1 MNIFRR
7 KKASSNYEV
16 IDLDRLDIKSK
27 LINILQDHGLK
38 FPDPTSLSVIHPK
51 DGMIKQNPKHYLEV
65 GFEACKTIRSL
76 ALQSGIDPDKP
87 LTFLDLPCGFGRVA
101 RWVKSFFPSS
111 SLYVS
116 DVMPDAQSFCA
127 SSFEGIEVNCYRDIE
142 RIKLPEDIDIIW
154 VGSLFTHLPLTSF
167 KKYMELLLGALSPK
181 GLLVFTTHG
190 TLVKNRLLTRE
201 RTYNLNL
208 SGVNKILSE
217 LEETGFGFAPYD
229 ENGKYGISLFD
240 PPELFRLLGEH
251 NQYRV
256 FSFIERGWDNHQD
269 IMAMSRKEESIESS
283 VGGDEC
289 PVCSSKNKGF
299 VSVQSR
305 SRAKCSK
312 CDSLERDR
320 FMFLFSGNY
329 TGIKHIT
336 DFNVLYINPKPCL
349 TRAFQNLSNI
359 GMKSLMLNNATG
371 MFETN
376 LSSYEDRSFDLVICS
391 YVLDK
396 CLDYIQVLNYLRN
409 VLRDSGMLI
418 LQVPQFKSH
427 PYTYENNNIIDEDG
441 RLREYGD
448 RYTRR
453 IFGLKDLK
461 NKVTRIGFS
470 VRQYKVDD
478 IFTSVEVAKYGLL
491 STDIIYLCR
500 K

>member
-1 MNIFRR
+1 MNLFRR
-7 KKASSNYEV
+7 KRSSDNYDV
-16 IDLDRLDIKSK
+16 IDIDSLDIKSK
-27 LINILQDHGLK
+27 LSRDLQDFDLE
-38 FPDPTSLSVIHPK
+38 FPDTTILSTIHPK

-65 GFEACKTIRSL
+65 GFEACRIIRSL
-76 ALQSGIDPDKP
+76 ALQSGIDADKP

-101 RWVKSFFPSS
+101 RWVKAFFPNS

-127 SSFEGIEVNCYRDIE
+127 SSFEGIEVNCYREIE

-154 VGSLFTHLPLTSF
+154 VGSLFTHLPLSSF
-167 KKYMELLLGALSPK
+167 KKYMKLLLGALSPK

-190 TLVKNRLLTRE
+190 TLVKKRLLARE

-256 FSFIERGWDNHQD
+256 FAFIERGWDNHQD
-269 IMAMSRKEESIESS
+269 MMVMSRKAESIESS
-283 VGGDEC
+283 AGGNEC
-289 PVCSSKNKGF
+289 PVCSSKNKDF
-299 VSVQSR
+299 VPVQSR
-305 SRAKCSK
+305 SRAKCSI
-312 CDSLERDR
+312 CGSLERDR
-320 FMFLFSGNY
+320 FMFLFSKNY
-329 TGIKHIT
+329 TGIKHIAG
-336 DFNVLYINPKPCL
+336 FNVLYINPKPRL
-349 TRAFQNLSNI
+349 TRAFQDLGNI
-359 GMKSLMLNNATG
+359 SMKSLILNNSTG
-371 MFETN
+371 MFETD
-376 LSSYEDRSFDLVICS
+376 LSTNEDRSFDLVICS

-396 CLDYIQVLNYLRN
+396 CVYYVQVLNYLRN

-427 PYTYENNNIIDEDG
+427 PYTHENNNIIDEDG

-448 RYTRR
+448 RHTRR
-453 IFGLKDLK
+453 IFGLNDLK

-478 IFTSVEVAKYGLL
+478 IFTNVEVARYGLF